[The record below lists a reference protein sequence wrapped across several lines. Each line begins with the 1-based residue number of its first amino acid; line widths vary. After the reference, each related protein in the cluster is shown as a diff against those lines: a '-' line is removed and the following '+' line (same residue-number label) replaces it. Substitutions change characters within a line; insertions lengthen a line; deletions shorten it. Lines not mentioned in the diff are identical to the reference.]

1 MIGEHMPALHGKPRI
16 SRHAATLLY
25 VGIVLLAA
33 MSDAFTADGTHGAL
47 ILSTLP
53 IAVIGLISGLIGPW
67 LGADARRV
75 ARRAWITAA
84 LLLIAIFAV
93 FAHSG
98 HEAAR
103 TGELILTYACVVLA
117 LPSSLA
123 LPFMLAWTGNWIDG
137 GMWTRVLAMWLCTVL
152 LGAINWR
159 LSAGLR
165 RWSGRSRPGRASHGL
180 EGE

>member
-1 MIGEHMPALHGKPRI
+1 MIGAHMPTLRGKPRNY
-16 SRHAATLLY
+16 RHAATLLY
-25 VGIVLLAA
+25 VAIVFLAA

-53 IAVIGLISGLIGPW
+53 IAVIGLINGLIGPW

-75 ARRAWITAA
+75 AKRAWITAA

-98 HEAAR
+98 IEAAR

-123 LPFMLAWTGNWIDG
+123 LPFMLEWTGSWIDG
-137 GMWTRVLAMWLCTVL
+137 GTWTRVLVMWSCTVL

-165 RWSGRSRPGRASHGL
+165 RWSGRSMPARASHGL